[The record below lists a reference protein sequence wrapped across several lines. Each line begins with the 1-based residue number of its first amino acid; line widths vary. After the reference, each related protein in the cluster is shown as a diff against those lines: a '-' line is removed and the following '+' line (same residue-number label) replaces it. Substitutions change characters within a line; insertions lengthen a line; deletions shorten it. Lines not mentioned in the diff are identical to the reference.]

1 MVFTFFFN
9 IFGFSQILEKI
20 PRKMMK
26 IQGNGLGAENGVMDN
41 RIRKKVIKIIVV
53 IEKIKNPDLSLLEM
67 YLNTI

>member
-1 MVFTFFFN
+1 
-9 IFGFSQILEKI
+9 
-20 PRKMMK
+20 MMK
-26 IQGNGLGAENGVMDN
+26 IQGNCLVAENGVMDN